1 MWRSSFCPK
10 KPNKLASSF
19 DFGFDGGFTPAISL
33 KKMLNI
39 IRQPKFGDPEK
50 FPRTDPIGAPE
61 QPRKRP
67 QVPSEQ
73 IVGPKKRWV
82 DHAPVPSSVRPEIPA
97 TVLDSPENEAQ
108 LRDDDKE
115 RSPRRSQD
123 NGGNDTKKNERK
135 KTIDPEVILRKES
148 GPWSLFNFGGQ
159 GDCAFRA
166 VAGSISKAQGKDLPS
181 EVIVRE
187 ASRLRVLAVV
197 HILKH
202 KDREVEKWAPDS
214 DEPEIFR
221 ANQAPP
227 SEFSDYCMIASLQG
241 CYADGLLLHSLAER
255 LATTIIVFS
264 WNSSANIWQRSVLSP
279 SFTGGSAQSPKK
291 GMQPVVI
298 AFRDRHYQAFCPDNK
313 DVVFPSAWL
322 AETELKDRTFFRG
335 GGSALTGS
343 LPHNDRLLLP
353 RQVVPTSV

>member
-1 MWRSSFCPK
+1 
-10 KPNKLASSF
+10 
-19 DFGFDGGFTPAISL
+19 
-33 KKMLNI
+33 MLG
-39 IRQPKFGDPEK
+39 Q
-50 FPRTDPIGAPE
+50 
-61 QPRKRP
+61 
-67 QVPSEQ
+67 
-73 IVGPKKRWV
+73 KRWA

-97 TVLDSPENEAQ
+97 TVLDAPENEAQ
-108 LRDDDKE
+108 LRDDDNE

-123 NGGNDTKKNERK
+123 NGGNDTKKNERKK

-148 GPWSLFNFGGQ
+148 GPWSLFNFGGP

-166 VAGSISKAQGKDLPS
+166 IAGSISKAQGKDLPS

-187 ASRLRVLAVV
+187 ASRLRVLAVG

-202 KDREVEKWAPDS
+202 KDRYAEKWAS
-214 DEPEIFR
+214 ADEPEIFR

-241 CYADGLLLHSLAER
+241 YYADGLLLQALAER

-264 WNSSANIWQRSVLSP
+264 WNSSVNIWQRSVLSL
-279 SFTGGSAQSPKK
+279 SFTGGFAQSPKK

-298 AFRDRHYQAFCPDNK
+298 ALRDRHYQALRPDNK

-322 AETELKDRTFFRG
+322 AETELKNRTFFRQK
-335 GGSALTGS
+335 GSA
-343 LPHNDRLLLP
+343 
-353 RQVVPTSV
+353 TSV